1 MTSIEYTASGLRLI
15 PCPSSTWIERTG
27 FIVMRHWRWAGIVAS
42 SMLTA
47 FFMMS
52 SMTLAAWKHAEAP
65 LRCGYIG
72 FLFAIPLIAVSV
84 WPLSR
89 IELNA
94 APGWMIRTALAT
106 ATDDERAYLFER
118 LLQFATSEWRQ
129 DPIACG
135 VLVDLFKEA
144 RLRIAAGGTDKCE
157 RLIAE
162 RGKQMELLRSFF
174 AEPP

>member
-1 MTSIEYTASGLRLI
+1 
-15 PCPSSTWIERTG
+15 
-27 FIVMRHWRWAGIVAS
+27 MRHWRWTGIVVS

-47 FFMMS
+47 GLIML
-52 SMTLAAWKHAEAP
+52 SMALAAWHQAEGP
-65 LRCGYIG
+65 IHSGYIG
-72 FLFAIPLIAVSV
+72 FLVAIPLIAVPV
-84 WPLSR
+84 WQLSR
-89 IELNA
+89 IELRT
-94 APGWMIRTALAT
+94 APAWMIRTALAT

-135 VLVDLFKEA
+135 VLVDFFREA
-144 RLRIAAGGTDKCE
+144 RLRIVPGGKGKRD

-162 RGKQMELLRSFF
+162 RGKQMELMRSFF